1 MVRLNLSVS
10 EDVKSRAEAQAAER
24 GFVSLDAYIASLVD
38 ADAAEPVGA
47 ALEQELLAGLGAS
60 HSREMKPAD
69 WDEMRRR
76 YRESRSRG
84 AGAP

>member
-47 ALEQELLAGLGAS
+47 ALEQELLAGMAS
-60 HSREMKPAD
+60 PSREMKPAD

-76 YRESRSRG
+76 YRESGSRG